1 MSKQTAVRLP
11 DELHGRLQAL
21 AERTGRNVTYYVRE
35 AVEQQLDELEDIYLG
50 EEVAQRVRRG
60 DEEVLSAEAFWRDM
74 DD

>member
-1 MSKQTAVRLP
+1 LP